1 MSAKEKLKKFL
12 MPGLGL
18 ILVIAIIVPI
28 VVININN
35 SSASETDLT
44 ISTRNISLKVGEEK
58 QLSYYLSDLSAKV
71 SYSIEDPKVVE
82 MNGNKVKG
90 LKEGLTSITLEAEL
104 NDKTAQAVCNVVVS
118 KADEPSDEGEPSD
131 DDASDNDQNNDGQDE
146 NENQDETEENSPEP
160 VEPDL
165 SLYDVNVEGITCQV
179 VDNIV
184 KVGSNEVS
192 FFRVD
197 IEGNTV
203 GLEYELVA
211 ESGISVEKEYY
222 IGNNTWRIIA
232 ENAGR
237 ILVKINGE
245 IIGEILVEIKS

>member
-71 SYSIEDPKVVE
+71 SYSIEDPEVVE

-146 NENQDETEENSPEP
+146 NENQDGSGNENQPVIPDIDQFEFKLHNQANCEIENNVIKLNSGVFGFFRIEYSESTKD
-160 VEPDL
+160 VEP
-165 SLYDVNVEGITCQV
+165 
-179 VDNIV
+179 
-184 KVGSNEVS
+184 
-192 FFRVD
+192 
-197 IEGNTV
+197 
-203 GLEYELVA
+203 ELVA
-211 ESGISVEKEYY
+211 EEGISLSP
-222 IGNNTWRIIA
+222 IGMNNTWQILA
-232 ENAGR
+232 EKAGR